1 MGHEKLR
8 IADIRYNPEREGFE
22 ALVTI
27 HDGGLSYRYPAYV
40 AAPVHADYRMVIR
53 GLTEKAEAAHKSGKP
68 GLRMHLR
75 PLVSRVPA
83 PQDMPPLAA

>member
-8 IADIRYNPEREGFE
+8 IADIRYNPERAGFE

-27 HDGGLSYRYPAYV
+27 HDSGLTYRYPAYV
-40 AAPVHADYRMVIR
+40 AAPIHADHTLVLR
-53 GLTEKAEAAHKSGKP
+53 GLTDKAQAAHKSGKP

-75 PLVSRVPA
+75 PLVTSRPA
-83 PQDMPPLAA
+83 PQNLPPLAA